1 MKKLNFNISLVIR
14 ILIITIL
21 LFFIAFFILKKYPF
35 SITLLLII
43 TSIVLIETILFI
55 QKNISQNQKIIHAL
69 LHDDFSLNISQSES
83 KKENSTVKLYQKIK
97 DEHTFNSSKEILYH
111 QLLNAVSSGFLILK
125 KEENDRKII
134 FMNKHF
140 QNMFNIPQL
149 SSWNYLKKFIPQFTN
164 ALEERQFEEIKTTI
178 DIQINGEE
186 RQTYVIQNS
195 KTQITNEEY
204 DVIFLDSIQRV
215 IDVTEK
221 EAWMNIMKV
230 IAHEII
236 NSLTPIYSLANTTK
250 MYFESDE
257 LDKQDYE
264 DIKLS
269 LDTIMNRS
277 QHLQTFIDQYRQL
290 TMLPSPIKSIHNLSE
305 IIQAIQQSFRNEFI
319 EKNINFTSSV
329 SYEITVNVDRIQLEQ
344 VFINLIKNA
353 IYSVENSPERLIEI
367 STIQSENRLQIIVHD
382 SGNLIDET
390 IVSKIFLPFY
400 TTRKNGA
407 GIGLT
412 LSKTI
417 IEAHKGYLFYKQNNG
432 IKQFVIVLGI

>member
-21 LFFIAFFILKKYPF
+21 LFLIAFFILKKYPF
-35 SITLLLII
+35 SITLSLII
-43 TSIVLIETILFI
+43 TITVLVETIFFI
-55 QKNISQNQKIIHAL
+55 QNHLSQNQKIIHAL
-69 LHDDFSLNISQSES
+69 LYDDFSLNFSQSQF
-83 KKENSTVKLYQKIK
+83 KKENSTIKLYQKIK

-125 KEENDRKII
+125 KEENDHKII

-290 TMLPSPIKSIHNLSE
+290 TMLPSPIKSIHNLNE

-329 SYEITVNVDRIQLEQ
+329 SSEIMVNVDRIQLEQ

-367 STIQSENRLQIIVHD
+367 SIIQSENRLQIIVHD

-417 IEAHKGYLFYKQNNG
+417 IEAHKGYLFYKQNND
-432 IKQFVIVLGI
+432 IKQFVIVLGT

>member
-14 ILIITIL
+14 ILVITIL
-21 LFFIAFFILKKYPF
+21 LFLIAFFILKKYPF
-35 SITLLLII
+35 SITLSLITTI
-43 TSIVLIETILFI
+43 TVLVETIFFVQNHL
-55 QKNISQNQKIIHAL
+55 SQNQKIIHAL
-69 LHDDFSLNISQSES
+69 LYDDFSLNFSQSQF
-83 KKENSTVKLYQKIK
+83 KKENSTIKLYQKIK

-125 KEENDRKII
+125 KEENDHKII

-195 KTQITNEEY
+195 KTKITNEEY

-290 TMLPSPIKSIHNLSE
+290 TMLPSPIKSIHNLNE

-329 SYEITVNVDRIQLEQ
+329 SSEIMVNVDRIQLEQ

-367 STIQSENRLQIIVHD
+367 SIIQSENRLQIIVHD

-432 IKQFVIVLGI
+432 IKQFVIVLGM

>member
-1 MKKLNFNISLVIR
+1 MKQLNFNISLALR

-21 LFFIAFFILKKYPF
+21 LFLIAFFILKKYPF
-35 SITLLLII
+35 SITLALII
-43 TSIVLIETILFI
+43 TIIVLVETIFFI
-55 QKNISQNQKIIHAL
+55 QNHLSLNQKIIHAL
-69 LHDDFSLNISQSES
+69 LYDDFSLNISQNQF
-83 KKENSTVKLYQKIK
+83 KKENSTVKLYQKTK

-140 QNMFNIPQL
+140 QDMFNIPQL

-186 RQTYVIQNS
+186 RQAYVIQNS

-277 QHLQTFIDQYRQL
+277 LHLQTFIDQYRQL
-290 TMLPSPIKSIHNLSE
+290 TMLPSPIKSIHNLNE

-319 EKNINFTSSV
+319 EKNINFISSI
-329 SYEITVNVDRIQLEQ
+329 SSEISVNVDRIQLEQ

-432 IKQFVIVLGI
+432 IKQFVIVLGM